1 MAAPEAAAAR
11 QGHSFMPCFL
21 PEWEQHYRPSPCPVP
36 SLVWWLHW
44 GLWSRADSPA
54 QGQPGSATA
63 GKLCPHCWLWP
74 GPSATSSALTRD
86 PAPWQLCSGAT
97 EPICTP
103 FQPAPQGS
111 ASPLLSGSVQSMR
124 QMLGTRAGAVLAVMS
139 SGGFCH
145 LTRATFLAK
154 TNVPSHTSQLPLQHG
169 LLLPGLREGRGW
181 RSDAK
186 VLKYL
191 SACDQTE
198 SPCPWQCFL
207 VPGQSRLAATAGA

>member
-1 MAAPEAAAAR
+1 MIGFVQVSGALPLPLVTGSRGHAALDAPEAAAAR

-21 PEWEQHYRPSPCPVP
+21 PEWEQHYRPSPCPAVP

-44 GLWSRADSPA
+44 GLWNRANSPA

-74 GPSATSSALTRD
+74 GTLPLGSCALV
-86 PAPWQLCSGAT
+86 PLSHLHS
-97 EPICTP
+97 
-103 FQPAPQGS
+103 FQPAPQVS

-124 QMLGTRAGAVLAVMS
+124 QMLGTRAGAVLAVMN

-154 TNVPSHTSQLPLQHG
+154 TNVLSHTSQLPLQHG
-169 LLLPGLREGRGW
+169 LLLPGLREGKGW

-191 SACDQTE
+191 CM
-198 SPCPWQCFL
+198 
-207 VPGQSRLAATAGA
+207 

>member
-1 MAAPEAAAAR
+1 MDTPEAAAAR

-21 PEWEQHYRPSPCPVP
+21 PEWEQHCRPSPCPVP
-36 SLVWWLHW
+36 SRLVAALGSLEQGKQPSTRAAWWCH
-44 GLWSRADSPA
+44 SREALPPLLAVARS
-54 QGQPGSATA
+54 
-63 GKLCPHCWLWP
+63 LCHQLCTDQHPV
-74 GPSATSSALTRD
+74 
-86 PAPWQLCSGAT
+86 PWQLCSGAA
-97 EPICTP
+97 EPSALLFWLSP
-103 FQPAPQGS
+103 GSAEPAPQVS
-111 ASPLLSGSVQSMR
+111 ASPVLSGSVQSMR

-154 TNVPSHTSQLPLQHG
+154 TNVLSHTSQLPLQHG

-191 SACDQTE
+191 CM
-198 SPCPWQCFL
+198 
-207 VPGQSRLAATAGA
+207 